1 MKAQEKQ
8 HQDNPKGGSTM
19 KLDVEK
25 TLKKKA
31 WKGEEVGR
39 LLMASLIHDIRH
51 SKDADYKPILEQSEF
66 NVMASSLK
74 TKRDCYVLKVYSKLY
89 ESLAYLSNQ
98 SQLYMQ
104 QIWHGCYR
112 YMLSIYQCTY
122 AELEQGQIL
131 ESKVEWKPIFDRYYL
146 DKLPKDKKYHDF
158 LRSEMLGCVR
168 IIKLAYRYIISYNLV
183 VGILGKAYAIDEAE
197 ALKLTCIS
205 QAEEKFEAINDL
217 RSYLLE
223 NLSGTPKEKQRKK
236 KMLDE
241 FLLPLDYSAWQIPQN
256 VISSTEKYLI
266 GLKFKENAASAVFQR
281 KLDSLVRKIAGTE
294 ED

>member
-1 MKAQEKQ
+1 
-8 HQDNPKGGSTM
+8 M

-31 WKGEEVGR
+31 LKGEEVGR

-51 SKDADYKPILEQSEF
+51 SEDADYKPFLEQSEF
-66 NVMASSLK
+66 NAMASSLK

-89 ESLAYLSNQ
+89 ESLAYLFNK

-104 QIWHGCYR
+104 QILHGCYR
-112 YMLSIYQCTY
+112 YMLHIYRCTY

-131 ESKVEWKPIFDRYYL
+131 ESKVEWKPIFDEYYL
-146 DKLPKDKKYHDF
+146 DQLPKNKKYHDF
-158 LRSEMLGCVR
+158 MRKEMLGCVR

-197 ALKLTCIS
+197 ALKQTCIS
-205 QAEEKFEAINDL
+205 QAEERFEGINSL

-223 NLSGTPKEKQRKK
+223 NLSGPPKEKQQKK

-241 FLLPLDYSAWQIPQN
+241 FLLPLDYSAWQIPQD
-256 VISSTEKYLI
+256 VISSTEKYLS
-266 GLKFKENAASAVFQR
+266 GLKFREDAASAVFQR
-281 KLDSLVRKIAGTE
+281 KLDSLIRKIAGTE
-294 ED
+294 AD

>member
-8 HQDNPKGGSTM
+8 HQDDPKGGSTM

-25 TLKKKA
+25 MLKKKA
-31 WKGEEVGR
+31 WKGEEVGK

-51 SKDADYKPILEQSEF
+51 SKDADYKPLFKQSEF
-66 NVMASSLK
+66 DAMAISLK
-74 TKRDCYVLKVYSKLY
+74 TERDCYVLRVYSKLY
-89 ESLAYLSNQ
+89 ESLAYLFNI

-104 QIWHGCYR
+104 QVLHGCYR
-112 YMLSIYQCTY
+112 YMLHIYRCTY

-131 ESKVEWKPIFDRYYL
+131 EGNKEWKPILDEYYL
-146 DKLPKDKKYHDF
+146 DQLPKNKKYHDF
-158 LRSEMLGCVR
+158 LRSEMLGCVK
-168 IIKLAYRYIISYNLV
+168 IMKQAYRYIISYNLV
-183 VGILGKAYAIDEAE
+183 VGILGKAYYIDEAE
-197 ALKLTCIS
+197 ALKQTCIS
-205 QAEEKFEAINDL
+205 QVEERFEGINSL

-223 NLSGTPKEKQRKK
+223 NLSGTPKEKQLKK

-241 FLLPLDYSAWQIPQN
+241 FLLPLDYSAWQIPQD
-256 VISSTEKYLI
+256 VISSAEKYLI
-266 GLKFKENAASAVFQR
+266 GLKFSEDAAGAVFQR